1 MVTTVSKV
9 DGVKQEKKV
18 APKKSTSQRT
28 IQQTHGEHPGQGR
41 EESPGGGARPA
52 H

>member
-28 IQQTHGEHPGQGR
+28 IQQT
-41 EESPGGGARPA
+41 A
-52 H
+52 